1 MLIAPTGTFEI
12 ASQTLAV
19 WAKSKG
25 LTPYD
30 CLDAYETELEALA
43 ASDSVTIAEIA
54 KNTAFIAAKKADE
67 EYKELEIARITG
79 GLDRETV
86 MALAETALDDARGYW
101 PHIYQDGLAVGNT
114 RDQKIIWLIG
124 QDNWSSPISTRGD
137 RDDDGAGYC
146 ANVLANEW

>member
-1 MLIAPTGTFEI
+1 MLISPTGTFEI
-12 ASQTLAV
+12 SSTTLNA
-19 WAKSKG
+19 WLKSKG
-25 LTPYD
+25 LSPYD
-30 CLDAYETELEALA
+30 CLDAYGAELEALA
-43 ASDSVTIAEIA
+43 AADAKTIAEIA
-54 KNTAFIAAKKADE
+54 ENAAFIAAKKSDDLA
-67 EYKELEIARITG
+67 KESEIARITG